1 MARSRSYFPRLLSF
15 TADKKEDNHPENLAK
30 VEPDQPGS
38 SGFHSMLNSVHQN
51 VRNLMQDVLNNFNQH
66 VKGEFI
72 RDGEG
77 DEAIDEKVDDMKSK
91 SLVYPN
97 KDPDIKG
104 GGNSC
109 V

>member
-1 MARSRSYFPRLLSF
+1 
-15 TADKKEDNHPENLAK
+15 
-30 VEPDQPGS
+30 
-38 SGFHSMLNSVHQN
+38 
-51 VRNLMQDVLNNFNQH
+51 MQDVLNNFNQH

-97 KDPDIKG
+97 KEEEIKSG
-104 GGNSC
+104 GKMVVIRDGPGYHEEKTYNFGPNADVGKIFNSKMDDMSKKSILSHLIA
-109 V
+109 